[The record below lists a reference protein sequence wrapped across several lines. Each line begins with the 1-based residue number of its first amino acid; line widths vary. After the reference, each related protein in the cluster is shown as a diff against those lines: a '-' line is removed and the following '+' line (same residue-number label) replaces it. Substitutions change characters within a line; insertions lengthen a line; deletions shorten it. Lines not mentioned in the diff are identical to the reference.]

1 MGRISARPISRTDSL
16 NLSGKGDMLRE
27 TLNRKKTIQ
36 TVSSGLNQS
45 LNSTQR
51 QFSIPDPNPCE
62 TSCSSEEL
70 CTFLMRTA
78 NNNDKV
84 ISATTC
90 PCCLSQFGKIV
101 HIPYLLLCGHS
112 YCSGCINIALRNDP
126 SYLKCGICSMNTSV
140 ESQSECQDL
149 VQNKAILEL
158 IENKDFLSI
167 LNNSVFDCCAE
178 CDKEIATTY
187 CSDCSA
193 SYCAECNKQ
202 QHTGS
207 RVRSRHKPVPINLK
221 PRPQPTCK
229 KHPGQSC
236 VLYCETDRQPMCV
249 LCKFYGHHK
258 FHNYQLLNNS
268 SSAYK
273 TLLTKKLVQIE
284 KIEASLSKAARGLTD
299 RKREI
304 KDKAVEAQEK
314 LERNFDGIK
323 QIILYTLFK

>member
-1 MGRISARPISRTDSL
+1 MGRINGRPISRADSL
-16 NLSGKGDMLRE
+16 NHSGRGEILRE
-27 TLNRKKTIQ
+27 TLSRKKAITAI
-36 TVSSGLNQS
+36 SNGLNQS

-51 QFSIPDPNPCE
+51 QMSILDPNPCE
-62 TSCSSEEL
+62 TSGSSEEL
-70 CTFLMRTA
+70 SMSVLRPA
-78 NNNDKV
+78 NDNKM
-84 ISATTC
+84 ISATNC

-101 HIPYLLLCGHS
+101 HIPYLLLCGHT
-112 YCSGCINIALRNDP
+112 YCSSCINIALRNDP
-126 SYLKCGICSMNTSV
+126 SFLKCGICSINTSV
-140 ESQSECQDL
+140 QPQSESKDL
-149 VQNKAILEL
+149 VQNEAILEL

-167 LNNSVFDCCAE
+167 LNNSIFDRCAE

-193 SYCAECNKQ
+193 SYCAACNIQ
-202 QHTGS
+202 QHIGS
-207 RVRSRHKPVPINLK
+207 RVRSKHKPVPMSLK

-273 TLLTKKLVQIE
+273 TSLTKKLAQIE
-284 KIEASLSKAARGLTD
+284 TIEASLSRAAKGLTD
-299 RKREI
+299 AKCEI
-304 KDKAVEAQEK
+304 RDKAIESQEK
-314 LERNFDGIK
+314 LERSFEGIK
-323 QIILYTLFK
+323 DFHQFTCYE